1 MQLALGHRIS
11 ADATPPPGSRARL
24 VAQLLPVWKLP
35 AWYMLG
41 LPGICQNEFDILDL
55 QQNIQKGTPGR
66 DTVKLI
72 NLRPQYA
79 GHVSKNSG
87 SNRLFQTFAAYS

>member
-41 LPGICQNEFDILDL
+41 LPGICQNEFDILPC
-55 QQNIQKGTPGR
+55 NRIPR
-66 DTVKLI
+66 
-72 NLRPQYA
+72 REHRA
-79 GHVSKNSG
+79 GIPLN
-87 SNRLFQTFAAYS
+87 